1 MMITLVQM
9 LVFGSRHPLGNPR
22 NPGFLASLQVRRQE
36 WPVRRDVAL
45 STLPPQD
52 FSSSSSG
59 RGAFMNYRF
68 DHAYWLVIQRS
79 NKRQKLKN
87 NSNTVK
93 I

>member
-1 MMITLVQM
+1 M
-9 LVFGSRHPLGNPR
+9 
-22 NPGFLASLQVRRQE
+22 
-36 WPVRRDVAL
+36 AL